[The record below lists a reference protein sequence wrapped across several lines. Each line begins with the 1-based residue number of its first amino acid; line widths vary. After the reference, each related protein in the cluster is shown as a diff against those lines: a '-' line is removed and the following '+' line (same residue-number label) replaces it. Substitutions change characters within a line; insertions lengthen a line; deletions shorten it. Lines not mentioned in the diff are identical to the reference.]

1 MLKPH
6 LFFID
11 SKVKS
16 DIVGKEI
23 ASRIRKW
30 YWMLFSVKFK
40 ARYGGLKIGGKII
53 VAILYLSVSIS
64 R

>member
-1 MLKPH
+1 M
-6 LFFID
+6 
-11 SKVKS
+11 KS

-53 VAILYLSVSIS
+53 VAILYLSVYLYLDRELLQKVS
-64 R
+64 